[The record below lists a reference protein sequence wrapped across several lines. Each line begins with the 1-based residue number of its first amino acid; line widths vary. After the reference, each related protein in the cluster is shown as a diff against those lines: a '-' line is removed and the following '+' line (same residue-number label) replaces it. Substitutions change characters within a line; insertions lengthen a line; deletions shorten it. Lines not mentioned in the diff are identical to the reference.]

1 MAKFTKS
8 EDILVNQS
16 IRYTDGVPGTP
27 PKRVEDTT
35 DGSETFGE
43 MVYQQFGTGSNLLQV
58 FRPYQGFDLLYK
70 NPNMNQGSTE
80 ITQDLDKIFKLRTY
94 TLNDRGSWEDNNFNE
109 STLGPYLTEEW
120 EYKKSYKLKTR
131 RTII

>member
-8 EDILVNQS
+8 EDTNVPQS
-16 IRYTDGVPGTP
+16 LRYTDGVPGNP
-27 PKRVEDTT
+27 PNKLEDGT
-35 DGSETFGE
+35 
-43 MVYQQFGTGSNLLQV
+43 YQQFGTGSNLLQV

-80 ITQDLDKIFKLRTY
+80 ITQDLDARFKLGTY

-109 STLGPYLTEEW
+109 STLGPYLTEEF
-120 EYKKSYKLKTR
+120 EGNKYFVMSLLNAIPSLT
-131 RTII
+131 